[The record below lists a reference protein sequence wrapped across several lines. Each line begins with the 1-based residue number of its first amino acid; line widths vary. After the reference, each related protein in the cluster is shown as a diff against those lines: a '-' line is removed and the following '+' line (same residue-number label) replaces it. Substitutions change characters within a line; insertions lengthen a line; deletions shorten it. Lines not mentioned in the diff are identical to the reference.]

1 MTEVGLS
8 FVLLKQSFTSLFSAI
23 SVWEDKQV
31 LHVRV
36 CDDSICRKK
45 SKEKKK
51 AYNMIMHFPTPHI
64 NFWGSAH
71 VLINFM
77 FLFLSPRATVMPV

>member
-31 LHVRV
+31 LHVHV
-36 CDDSICRKK
+36 CDDSICGKK
-45 SKEKKK
+45 NKEKK
-51 AYNMIMHFPTPHI
+51 A
-64 NFWGSAH
+64 
-71 VLINFM
+71 L
-77 FLFLSPRATVMPV
+77 